1 MKLQLAFAR
10 ERAARTADPSAPAFR
25 RIVWAPKILD
35 ASDQPAIAAVERD
48 PLKVLERFDCQLP
61 TDKIDGDILS
71 KFIEF
76 LFQYLAENAPRRVP
90 KTPADGKL
98 EVYLAYHGADEDYAG
113 ALVEALRGS
122 PMKIQIPASGSD
134 AETRRYN
141 DDLLINCDAVTL
153 CWANASE
160 VWVRSEADKLKDWE
174 TLGRKQQFAFRSLI
188 AGPPP
193 APHKRAQFIK
203 LLFQDGQIDQVL
215 DLVDKGSPT
224 PELLADLAPAPMRS
238 RPVNAVLEPAA
249 QAVASPSPAPG
260 AAGQS
265 ALSAERPF
273 PGLRPFAFADRDY
286 FFGRNSQIFALYRL
300 VEHGRFVAVIG
311 SSGSG
316 KSSLVLAGLCRLLA
330 EESEDPGGPQWAYL
344 DMRPGASPL
353 RRLAEALA
361 RLARGDSAD
370 ESARRRDRIEYR
382 LRQSGFS
389 LKDALDEAGGLNG
402 RSLLLVV
409 DQFEELFRF
418 GLAGLG
424 QRRPGVEEARQ
435 RDEATQFVQILL
447 DADRRRTRARARAH
461 HHALRFHR
469 RLRLFPW
476 PVGGGERDPVSGA
489 ESDPRP
495 ARGGHPQADRKSGR
509 RHRAGTGGASAQRL
523 RRRARPASG
532 AAALPDAAVEPG
544 GRGDRRRRRSAPDP
558 ADLRRHR
565 AHGRGA
571 VTPRR

>member
-1 MKLQLAFAR
+1 MSDEVSVFVSYAHDDDLQLGASKDEKGFVTFFCEMLRTKLRDLGATRAKIWVDRQRISDGDQFEGKIDDGLAKAQILVVVMSNNWLGRPYCRRELDEFVELRRAAGIDNVGERMVVVGKGHVDRLKRPPLLQTQEGYLFYARDDQNDVADVKPFFNRGEACDERFYDRLDTMATFLQRRVDRIAEGAGTGAVVLPGQLIASPNGRTVYLAKPAVDMEGAYSRLAFELQGKGYTVVPEINSDIPRNAAVRDYVRSALDKAELSVHLVGEKRGFIPDDDELDPIVKLQLAFAR
-10 ERAARTADPSAPAFR
+10 ERAARSTDPSAPAFR

-224 PELLADLAPAPMRS
+224 PELLANLAPAP
-238 RPVNAVLEPAA
+238 NG
-249 QAVASPSPAPG
+249 PG
-260 AAGQS
+260 
-265 ALSAERPF
+265 P
-273 PGLRPFAFADRDY
+273 
-286 FFGRNSQIFALYRL
+286 
-300 VEHGRFVAVIG
+300 
-311 SSGSG
+311 
-316 KSSLVLAGLCRLLA
+316 
-330 EESEDPGGPQWAYL
+330 
-344 DMRPGASPL
+344 
-353 RRLAEALA
+353 
-361 RLARGDSAD
+361 
-370 ESARRRDRIEYR
+370 
-382 LRQSGFS
+382 
-389 LKDALDEAGGLNG
+389 
-402 RSLLLVV
+402 
-409 DQFEELFRF
+409 
-418 GLAGLG
+418 
-424 QRRPGVEEARQ
+424 
-435 RDEATQFVQILL
+435 
-447 DADRRRTRARARAH
+447 
-461 HHALRFHR
+461 
-469 RLRLFPW
+469 
-476 PVGGGERDPVSGA
+476 
-489 ESDPRP
+489 
-495 ARGGHPQADRKSGR
+495 
-509 RHRAGTGGASAQRL
+509 
-523 RRRARPASG
+523 
-532 AAALPDAAVEPG
+532 
-544 GRGDRRRRRSAPDP
+544 
-558 ADLRRHR
+558 
-565 AHGRGA
+565 
-571 VTPRR
+571 